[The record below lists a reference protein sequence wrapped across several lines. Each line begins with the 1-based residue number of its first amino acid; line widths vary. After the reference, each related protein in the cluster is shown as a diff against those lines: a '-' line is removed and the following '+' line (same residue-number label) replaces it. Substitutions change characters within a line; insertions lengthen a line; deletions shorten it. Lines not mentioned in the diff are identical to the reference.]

1 MYRLII
7 YILLIGSITA
17 LNAAKRPK
25 DSMWG
30 KCISETSIVPCKV
43 IEDSVKINGKTY
55 EPSIIQGVALVNGEL
70 NLLVRI
76 KDEKKH

>member
-1 MYRLII
+1 MYRLTI

-43 IEDSVKINGKTY
+43 LEDGVKINGKTY
-55 EPSIIQGVALVNGEL
+55 NQSIIRGATLMDGKL

-76 KDEKKH
+76 EDEKKH